1 MSKTQDDKEETLPK
15 TQGEKTKP
23 DKPSKDSKAQNKADR
38 P

>member
-1 MSKTQDDKEETLPK
+1 MDNSTKEKENTLPN

-23 DKPSKDSKAQNKADR
+23 ERPSKDSKAQNKADR